1 MSNYDIAMVRSFV
14 TVFET
19 MSVGIAAEQLHVSQP
34 AISYNLGKLR
44 RLFDDPLFH
53 KRNGRM
59 EPTTLAE
66 ALYPDLVEALSRLD
80 SVLAQPLEFDPATS
94 NRTFTLVT
102 TDIGLIG
109 LVPRL
114 IQAIAGQAPR
124 VSLHVE
130 PLHLSSAADDL
141 IAGRIDAVICT
152 PQIPSKDLT
161 RDILFMQRYAGVRAP
176 SHPRVGDA
184 PTLDEYLAE
193 RHVSISR
200 EAGHTVVPDH
210 LATLGRELDVAIAV
224 PNFMA
229 LPGII
234 AETEYLGFAPKL
246 TAERLE
252 ATGTARSFT
261 LPFETPLAEVSLYM
275 LRRSVRSAAG
285 AWLRSTIIDT
295 LQDLDRH

>member
-1 MSNYDIAMVRSFV
+1 MSNYDIAMVRAFV

-19 MSVGIAAEQLHVSQP
+19 MSVGVAAEQLHVSQP

-53 KRNGRM
+53 KRSGRM
-59 EPTTLAE
+59 VATTLAE
-66 ALYPDLVEALSRLD
+66 ALYPDLVDALSRLD
-80 SVLAQPLEFDPATS
+80 SVLARPLDFNPATS
-94 NRTFTLVT
+94 TRTFTLVT

-114 IQAIAGQAPR
+114 IQAISALAPR
-124 VSLHVE
+124 VSLNVE
-130 PLHLSSAADDL
+130 PLHLSTAADDL

-152 PQIPSKDLT
+152 PQILSKDLA
-161 RDILFMQRYAGVRAP
+161 RDILFTQVYDGIRAP
-176 SHPRVGDA
+176 SHPRIGDN
-184 PTLDEYLAE
+184 PTLEEYLGE
-193 RHVSISR
+193 RHVAISR

-210 LATLGRELDVAIAV
+210 LATLGLRLDVAIAV

-234 AETEYLGFAPKL
+234 AETEYLGFAPRL

-252 ATGTARSFT
+252 RTGTARSFT
-261 LPFETPLAEVSLYM
+261 LPFETPPAEVSLYM
-275 LRRSVRSAAG
+275 LGRSVRSPTG
-285 AWLRSTIIDT
+285 AWLRTTIIDT
-295 LQDLDRH
+295 LQDLDR

>member
-19 MSVGIAAEQLHVSQP
+19 MSVGIAAEQMHVSQP

-53 KRNGRM
+53 KRKGRM
-59 EPTTLAE
+59 VPTTLAE
-66 ALYPDLVEALSRLD
+66 ALYPDLVEALGRLD
-80 SVLAQPLEFDPATS
+80 SVLAQPLDFDPSTS
-94 NRTFTLVT
+94 TRTFTLVT
-102 TDIGLIG
+102 TDIGLVG

-114 IQAIAGQAPR
+114 IPAISAQAPR
-124 VSLHVE
+124 VSLNVE
-130 PLHLSSAADDL
+130 PLQLSTAAADL
-141 IAGRIDAVICT
+141 IAGRIDAVLCT

-161 RDILFMQRYAGVRAP
+161 RDILFMQAYAGVRAP
-176 SHPRVGDA
+176 NHPRIGDE
-184 PTLDEYLAE
+184 PTMEEYLAE
-193 RHVSISR
+193 RHVAISR
-200 EAGHTVVPDH
+200 EAGHTIVPDY
-210 LATLGRELDVAIAV
+210 LETLGRELDVAIAV

-252 ATGTARSFT
+252 ATGTARAFT
-261 LPFETPLAEVSLYM
+261 LPFETPPAEVSLYM
-275 LRRSVRSAAG
+275 LRRSGRSAAG
-285 AWLRSTIIDT
+285 GWLRAIIIDT
-295 LQDLDRH
+295 LQDLDRP